1 MYNLNTHLSL
11 VLSSSQFT
19 PTTAHNT
26 KLTIHH
32 SSTSSAAP
40 VADASADIE
49 ARDRGGEPF
58 KIIVSSPHR
67 QTLVPEYTLCNG
79 RITSNEADAA
89 RYSIAYPALGVLF
102 CQDSKSS
109 TTSQLIGN
117 IGFTKTL
124 RDFAVYDGKKGIY
137 STWFVKDGKVMFRD
151 PKDLGFARW
160 ILSGGEGGEKV
171 QANFGGL
178 STQDFI
184 PADLTAVFIEAK
196 PSMAKRSEGELH
208 ARRAIPFK
216 IIVSSPHRQ
225 TLVPEYMLC
234 NGKITSIAANAAQYY
249 FSDTPP
255 FGVLYCSDPSS
266 STTSQLSGKLGFSAT
281 ARDFAVYTGQCC
293 GYYDKFSLGTDKQLN
308 KVKFQNAALGKAK
321 WVLRGGEGGEKVQAD
336 FGSFSTQYSIPADLT
351 AVFGETN
358 PSLAKRSESEL
369 HARRAL
375 PFKLNV
381 SFPNRQT
388 LVAETPVYTLCNG
401 KVTSTKEDAARYYFS
416 DTSPL
421 GLLYCSDAEWSTI
434 SQISGQMGFNKKG
447 RDFAVYSGKKG
458 IYSRFFLDD
467 GKMQFNDER
476 KFGFGTA
483 RWVLGEGG
491 KVQACFGGLS
501 RQDFS
506 PVKLTAEFD
515 L

>member
-1 MYNLNTHLSL
+1 M
-11 VLSSSQFT
+11 
-19 PTTAHNT
+19 
-26 KLTIHH
+26 
-32 SSTSSAAP
+32 
-40 VADASADIE
+40 
-49 ARDRGGEPF
+49 
-58 KIIVSSPHR
+58 
-67 QTLVPEYTLCNG
+67 PEYTLCNG
-79 RITSNEADAA
+79 RITSIEADAA
-89 RYSIAYPALGVLF
+89 IYSIPYPALGVLF
-102 CQDSKSS
+102 CQDSNSS

-117 IGFTKTL
+117 VGFTKTL
-124 RDFAVYDGKKGIY
+124 RDFAVYDGKRGIY
-137 STWFVKDGKVMFRD
+137 STWCVKDGKVSFRN

-160 ILSGGEGGEKV
+160 ILKGGEGEEKV
-171 QANFGGL
+171 QANFGGI

-184 PADLTAVFIEAK
+184 PADLTAVFIEPK
-196 PSMAKRSEGELH
+196 PCPAKRSKGELH
-208 ARRAIPFK
+208 ACRAIPFN

-255 FGVLYCSDPSS
+255 FGVLYCSDPSN

-281 ARDFAVYTGQCC
+281 ARDFAVYTGKCY
-293 GYYDKFSLGTDKQLN
+293 GYYEKFSLGTDKQLN
-308 KVKFQNAALGKAK
+308 KVKFQNVALGKAK
-321 WVLRGGEGGEKVQAD
+321 WVLRGVQGGEKVQAD
-336 FGSFSTQYSIPADLT
+336 FGGFSTQDFIPADLT
-351 AVFGETN
+351 AVFRETKS
-358 PSLAKRSESEL
+358 SLVKRFEGEL

-401 KVTSTKEDAARYYFS
+401 KITSMKADAATYYFS

-421 GLLYCSDAEWSTI
+421 GLLYCSDAGSSAN
-434 SQISGQMGFNKKG
+434 SQLSGQMGFSKKD
-447 RDFAVYSGKKG
+447 RDFAVFSGKKG
-458 IYSRFFLDD
+458 IFSRFFLDD
-467 GKMQFNDER
+467 GNMQFNDKR

-506 PVKLTAEFD
+506 PLKLTAEFD